1 MNSDD
6 AVTALS
12 ALAYGARM
20 DIFRLLIHA
29 GAEGLP
35 AGRIAEGCG
44 LSASTL
50 SFHLNQLK
58 AAGLV
63 TNRRSGRSLIYTAN
77 AGLVD
82 TLIAHLETTLRLP
95 AGVGDGDAPAQD
107 TAETTNVLFVGA
119 GNSGRSIMAE
129 AVLNHLGRGR
139 FRAYSAGVRHTGK
152 VSGMALDVLRRSG
165 FAAADARSK
174 PLDVFTLPD
183 PLAMMHM
190 VITVSEDATALNAAA
205 LPGQPVIAHWPT
217 ADPLGVVGT
226 EVEIAAV
233 YDSVLASLVDRVST
247 VTSLPLRSLD
257 PVSLQRRLT
266 AIGRHARDD
275 SMPAAARGVA

>member
-6 AVTALS
+6 AVLALS

-20 DIFRLLIHA
+20 DIFRLLIRA
-29 GAEGLP
+29 GTDGLP

-63 TNRRSGRSLIYTAN
+63 TNRRAGRSLIYSAN
-77 AGLVD
+77 SELVD
-82 TLIAHLETTLRLP
+82 ALIAYLGDTLRP
-95 AGVGDGDAPAQD
+95 AASASED
-107 TAETTNVLFVGA
+107 TATPDEDVINVLFVGA

-129 AVLNHLGRGR
+129 SVLNHLGRGR
-139 FRAYSAGVRHTGK
+139 FRAFSAGVRHTGK
-152 VSGMALDVLRRSG
+152 VSGMALDILRRAG
-165 FAAADARSK
+165 FPADAARSK
-174 PLDVFTLPD
+174 PLEMFTAPD
-183 PLAMMHM
+183 AAAVLNI
-190 VITVSEDATALNAAA
+190 VITVSEDAGGLNTGA
-205 LPGQPVIAHWPT
+205 LPGQPVHGHWPT

-233 YDSVLASLVDRVST
+233 YDSVLASLVDRIST
-247 VTSLPLRSLD
+247 LTALPLRSLD
-257 PVSLQRRLT
+257 PVTLQRRLA
-266 AIGRHARDD
+266 AIGRHAGDD
-275 SMPAAARGVA
+275 VSSPARGVA